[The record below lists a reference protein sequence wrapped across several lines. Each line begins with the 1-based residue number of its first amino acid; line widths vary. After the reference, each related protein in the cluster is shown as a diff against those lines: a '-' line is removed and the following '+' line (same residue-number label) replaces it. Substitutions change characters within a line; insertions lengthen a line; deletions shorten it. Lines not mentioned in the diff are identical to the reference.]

1 LYIKIELLKLPI
13 LVNNRNSKKPPIMKK
28 LLIIFSLSLFTL
40 ITYAQVG
47 IGTTTPDA
55 SSALDITS
63 SDSGLLIPRV
73 SLVNVTN
80 GTSPIGTPATS
91 LLVWNTNATVLG
103 GNGVGYYFWNGSN
116 WIPISRAGNTLNQ
129 AYNQGGP
136 GAGRTINAN
145 AGDFQVNSGRVEFT
159 NTADAN
165 GTPGSGVLEIG
176 NSLRLDGNE
185 VITNDD
191 TLMYLQYGNNG
202 DLSIDYSTFYVDAS
216 TNRVGVGTTAP
227 GATLDVRGSAIFN
240 ETSGDNDF
248 RVESDNEG
256 YMFFVNGGTNRIGI
270 GDSTPDARLD
280 IYTNVNEPGLN
291 VTKTTGATAAA
302 YIENGGSRYG
312 LYIDNTSSTANAA
325 GLAVIG
331 QSSNY
336 YAHGITAVSD
346 GYYCNVLTVPVG
358 SRTITGGTSGINA
371 AAETIG
377 VHGRANNAN
386 VSTIDKMGGFF
397 NVASS
402 VGSVVNAVAAV
413 GSVIDGNVYKILG
426 YGIVST
432 LIKDNVGE
440 ERIMVAPEAPEAL
453 FQDYGVG
460 QLING
465 KATISL
471 DPILIKNIAVDED
484 HPMKVFVQLEGD
496 CKGVYVTNKTA
507 NGFDVVELNNGTSNT
522 KFSYQLIANRA
533 DEDRGGLVSKYS
545 DMRFRP
551 LNRKFVV
558 DQEAIHGPKEKNKG
572 GNTSAVTSQDS
583 SSEKKQDYSLNQQE
597 EIKSEKN

>member
-1 LYIKIELLKLPI
+1 
-13 LVNNRNSKKPPIMKK
+13 MKK

-103 GNGVGYYFWNGSN
+103 GNGEGYYFWNGSN

-129 AYNQGGP
+129 AYNQGGL

-191 TLMYLQYGNNG
+191 TLMYLQNGNNG
-202 DLSIDYSTFYVDAS
+202 DLSVDTNTLYVDAS
-216 TNRVGVGTTAP
+216 TNRIGVNTTIP
-227 GATLDVRGSAIFN
+227 SATLDVRGSAIFN
-240 ETSGDNDF
+240 ENSGDFDF
-248 RVESDNEG
+248 RVESNGDVN
-256 YMFFVNGGTNRIGI
+256 MLFVNGGTNRIGI
-270 GDSTPDARLD
+270 GDNAPVAKLEINTA
-280 IYTNVNEPGLN
+280 VNETALR
-291 VTKTTGATAAA
+291 VTKSTGATDAA
-302 YIENGGSRYG
+302 YIYNNGSRYG
-312 LYIDNTSSTANAA
+312 LYINNNNSLANAA

-331 QSSNY
+331 RSNNQ
-336 YAHGITAVSD
+336 YAHGITAVSG
-346 GYYCNVLTVPVG
+346 GYYANVGMV
-358 SRTITGGTSGINA
+358 TGGGETIDTGVTGINA
-371 AAETIG
+371 GAEVVG
-377 VHGRANNAN
+377 VHGRANNTN
-386 VSTIDKMGGFF
+386 VTTTDKMGGFF
-397 NVASS
+397 NVSS
-402 VGSVVNAVAAV
+402 STGSVVPAAAAV
-413 GSVIDGNVYKILG
+413 GAVIDNTVYKIVG
-426 YGIVST
+426 RGIVST
-432 LIKDNVGE
+432 LVRDTAGE

-453 FQDYGVG
+453 FQDYGMG

-465 KATISL
+465 KATILL
-471 DPILIKNIAVDED
+471 DPILSKNIAVDEN

-496 CKGVYVTNKTA
+496 CNGVYVTNKTA
-507 NGFDVVELNNGTSNT
+507 NGFEVVELNHGVSNT
-522 KFSYQLIANRA
+522 KFSYQIIANRA
-533 DEDRGGLVSKYS
+533 DEEQGGRVSKYS
-545 DMRFRP
+545 DMRFKP
-551 LNRKFVV
+551 FGRKFVV
-558 DQEAIHGPKEKNKG
+558 DQEAIHGPKEKNKE
-572 GNTSAVTSQDS
+572 GNPSAVTSQNS
-583 SSEKKQDYSLNQQE
+583 SSEIKEDHSLNQQE

>member
-1 LYIKIELLKLPI
+1 
-13 LVNNRNSKKPPIMKK
+13 MKK
-28 LLIIFSLSLFTL
+28 LAIIFSFCL
-40 ITYAQVG
+40 ITIISYAQVG
-47 IGTTTPDA
+47 VGTTSPDA

-73 SLVNVTN
+73 SIVNVNNNT
-80 GTSPIGTPATS
+80 TPIAAPAIS
-91 LLVWNTNATVLG
+91 LLVWNTNASVIGGSGAGYYYWSGTAWTPLSTSAVTANNGLTLTGNNVQLG
-103 GNGVGYYFWNGSN
+103 GSLLGTATIIDVNNADIRFD
-116 WIPISRAGNTLNQ
+116 LN
-129 AYNQGGP
+129 A
-136 GAGRTINAN
+136 
-145 AGDFQVNSGRVEFT
+145 AGDFEIHDLGVKHFSVEDSGETLFGGFT
-159 NTADAN
+159 YWNDEDTGGTTLASLTDDGDDDAIFSLYRN
-165 GTPGSGVLEIG
+165 GNMQHQLHTNGLTVFNEGGFSEDFRIESNNQEYMFL
-176 NSLRLDGNE
+176 LDG
-185 VITNDD
+185 
-191 TLMYLQYGNNG
+191 
-202 DLSIDYSTFYVDAS
+202 STS
-216 TNRVGVGTTAP
+216 
-227 GATLDVRGSAIFN
+227 
-240 ETSGDNDF
+240 
-248 RVESDNEG
+248 
-256 YMFFVNGGTNRIGI
+256 RIGI

-291 VTKTTGATAAA
+291 VTKTTGDSDAA

-471 DPILIKNIAVDED
+471 DPILTKNIAVDED

-572 GNTSAVTSQDS
+572 GNSSAVTSHNS
-583 SSEKKQDYSLNQQE
+583 SSKINEDHILNQQE

>member
-1 LYIKIELLKLPI
+1 
-13 LVNNRNSKKPPIMKK
+13 MKK
-28 LLIIFSLSLFTL
+28 LLMIFSLCLFTL

-47 IGTTTPDA
+47 IGTTNPDA
-55 SSALDITS
+55 SSALDISS

-80 GTSPIGTPATS
+80 GTSPIVTPATS

-159 NTADAN
+159 NTTDAN

-202 DLSIDYSTFYVDAS
+202 DLSIDYNSFYVDAS
-216 TNRVGVGTTAP
+216 TNRVGIGTTAP

-280 IYTNVNEPGLN
+280 IYTNVNETGLN

-312 LYIDNTSSTANAA
+312 LYIDNSSSTANAA

-471 DPILIKNIAVDED
+471 DPILTKNIAVDED

-572 GNTSAVTSQDS
+572 GNPSAATSQDS